1 MTDTPAHAF
10 APPLPGYE
18 ELASL
23 RLTRE
28 IERINLN
35 AEARKAQ
42 AAHSIWRLIAIGIV
56 TTALSLGVL
65 AVAANSGLSRAAHH
79 FQISK
84 KV

>member
-42 AAHSIWRLIAIGIV
+42 AAHSIWRLIAIGFV
-56 TTALSLGVL
+56 TTVLSLGVL
-65 AVAANSGLSRAAHH
+65 AVAANSGLSRAERVY
-79 FQISK
+79 QET